1 MPEEKKMT
9 DYVTREMYR
18 QIKSMNREQM
28 CNFLYNLYKEVYGD
42 YEEKMKLDYK
52 KIRSEVLKINGIG
65 KVKADAIMEAIKRCM
80 EGEHDE
86 N

>member
-1 MPEEKKMT
+1 MAEEKKMT

-42 YEEKMKLDYK
+42 YEEKMKPDYE
-52 KIRSEVLKINGIG
+52 KIRSEVLKIRGIG
-65 KVKADAIMEAIKRCM
+65 NVLAGHIVEVVKNCYEEK
-80 EGEHDE
+80 
-86 N
+86 